1 MAEENVNAI
10 KQKVVEKHKLQF
22 KKPKAQIITIETNSS
37 PMREFGAKKV
47 PNSSLDFQ
55 DEAQLKRYLAQK
67 SYGHAYGVHPKHW
80 EDHHKNLV
88 NSGRFKVD
96 TSEGKDLSPKNIL
109 SSTTGRQ
116 STLLPEIIR
125 TSRALQ

>member
-1 MAEENVNAI
+1 LVGLVKEYLESTTDSDGVRRVMAEENVNAI

-55 DEAQLKRYLAQK
+55 DEA
-67 SYGHAYGVHPKHW
+67 
-80 EDHHKNLV
+80 
-88 NSGRFKVD
+88 
-96 TSEGKDLSPKNIL
+96 
-109 SSTTGRQ
+109 
-116 STLLPEIIR
+116 
-125 TSRALQ
+125 